1 MPERVE
7 QGRSI
12 GRGRHTKKTYPRH
25 LSRLLRVGGERRG
38 EETHGEDSD
47 ECATPDHHAATAV
60 CWFNAHR
67 ADSRSA
73 QAGDAGADVF
83 DQQSQALV

>member
-1 MPERVE
+1 LPERGE
-7 QGRSI
+7 QGRPI
-12 GRGRHTKKTYPRH
+12 GRGRHTKKTYPRQ

-60 CWFNAHR
+60 CWFNTTPIFLPAVDL
-67 ADSRSA
+67 AQRSA
-73 QAGDAGADVF
+73 RSPRG
-83 DQQSQALV
+83 